1 MKTQQATVA
10 IRHTMEGHVR
20 QEKERFEKLARQMKN
35 KEKDLAVKSDQ
46 LRLVKEVIK
55 NSPLVSVRSTLKE
68 ANTPT
73 SKSERKVRVLTDFMY
88 NYYMCVCGWKYCL
101 LFSTF
106 SMIPIIPIAPRFF

>member
-73 SKSERKVRVLTDFMY
+73 SKSERKVQVRTVY
-88 NYYMCVCGWKYCL
+88 IVCIWGG
-101 LFSTF
+101 STVF
-106 SMIPIIPIAPRFF
+106 CSVHSA